1 MMDDLL
7 AKLRVGDVEVRTTRQ
22 KRSNKE
28 PRRRRTHSN
37 AATDEDTLSAEAL
50 LKSLQTAE

>member
-28 PRRRRTHSN
+28 SRRRSNSN
-37 AATDEDTLSAEAL
+37 AAADDDTLSAEAL